1 MRIKGFV
8 RLVFCILL
16 FSTIIVNL
24 QTKAEAVEG
33 EKTVYVI
40 PVQET
45 VEKGLLAFIN
55 RSIKEAEELN
65 AELIILDINTP
76 GGAVDAASDIAK
88 SITSTNLPLI
98 AFVNK
103 QALSAGAYIALN
115 ANEIYMT
122 PGSTMGAAAI
132 IDGQGNAAG
141 EKAESFWLAAMK
153 SAAELNGR
161 DPIYALAMADK
172 DIDLPELNAGKG
184 ELLTLTPTQAV
195 EVGYSEGTVSSL
207 TELLE
212 HLNVS
217 DHNLVHSEVSM
228 SENIA
233 RFITNPV
240 VVPILLSLGSLGLI
254 LELYSPG
261 FGIPGFVG
269 ISSLLLFFY
278 GHMVAGL
285 AGMEAILLFLVG
297 FILLVIEI
305 FIPGGILGIIGLAAV
320 LTSVFISTESIE
332 LAAISVLI
340 AFLVCV
346 IVSVLLFKVFG
357 KKIKL
362 FDRLVL
368 KDATHTEQGYV
379 SNKNRHE
386 LIGLEGKAISPLR
399 PSGTA
404 QFNEEFLHV
413 VTEGVYIYENTPVK
427 IVKVEGARV
436 VVREISKLAGNKEE
450 IK

>member
-1 MRIKGFV
+1 MKIKNFV
-8 RLVFCILL
+8 WLVFSILL
-16 FSTIIVNL
+16 ISVIIGNFGSN
-24 QTKAEAVEG
+24 AVASDE
-33 EKTVYVI
+33 EKVVYVI

-55 RSIKEAEELN
+55 RSIKEAEEMN

-76 GGAVDAASDIAK
+76 GGVVAAASDIAK
-88 SITSTNLPLI
+88 SVTSTNVPLI

-115 ANEIYMT
+115 ADEIYMT
-122 PGSTMGAAAI
+122 PGSTMGSAAI
-132 IDGQGNAAG
+132 IDQQGNAAG
-141 EKAESFWLAAMK
+141 AKAESFWLAAMK
-153 SAAELNGR
+153 SAAELNDR
-161 DPIYALAMADK
+161 DPIYALAMADQ
-172 DIDLPELNAGKG
+172 DIDLPELGAGKG

-207 TELLE
+207 SELTEKLG
-212 HLNVS
+212 VS
-217 DHNLVHSEVSM
+217 DHQIVQSEVSL

-233 RFITNPV
+233 RFITHPV

-269 ISSLLLFFY
+269 VSSLLLFFY
-278 GHMVAGL
+278 GHTVAGL
-285 AGMEAILLFLVG
+285 AGMEAIILFVVG
-297 FILLVIEI
+297 FILLIIEL
-305 FIPGGILGIIGLAAV
+305 FVPGGILGVIGLAAV

-332 LAAISVLI
+332 LAAISVFI

-357 KKIKL
+357 KKIRL

-379 SNKNRHE
+379 SNVNRHE
-386 LIGLEGKAISPLR
+386 LVGLEGETVSPLR

-404 QFNEEFLHV
+404 IFNDEYLHV
-413 VTEGVYIYENTPVK
+413 VTEGVYISEKTPVK

-436 VVREISKLAGNKEE
+436 VVREIRLLEE
-450 IK
+450 